1 MARHTPVLEM
11 KLIKWRYAKTVPF
24 SMKMTINR
32 LINILGGFKRI
43 LIIFKWNKEFTKDNV
58 LKWTQLGSITT
69 KFDRCNC

>member
-11 KLIKWRYAKTVPF
+11 KLIKWRYAKTVFFFGENDP
-24 SMKMTINR
+24 KQINVA
-32 LINILGGFKRI
+32 NLGKFKRI
-43 LIIFKWNKEFTKDNV
+43 LISGTKSLLQANV